1 MTEFSEE
8 LVQHADQV
16 SQRQVAVRDQ
26 PFELVELGQVRRVE
40 VFVAEYAVD
49 GEELGRL
56 ELLLQ
61 QMNTTQWNNDAT
73 RKSEHAK
80 TIAGQ

>member
-40 VFVAEYAVD
+40 VFVAEDAVD

-61 QMNTTQWNNDAT
+61 QMNTTQ
-73 RKSEHAK
+73 
-80 TIAGQ
+80 

>member
-40 VFVAEYAVD
+40 VFVAEDAVD

>member
-16 SQRQVAVRDQ
+16 PQRQVAVRDQ

-40 VFVAEYAVD
+40 VFVAEDAVD

-61 QMNTTQWNNDAT
+61 QMNTTQ
-73 RKSEHAK
+73 
-80 TIAGQ
+80 

>member
-61 QMNTTQWNNDAT
+61 QMNTTQ
-73 RKSEHAK
+73 
-80 TIAGQ
+80 